1 MVLYTVTKPI
11 KLNIFSSCARCA
23 SGASFVEWKR
33 PNVKISLLRMW
44 LSKKCQINQTLKWQA
59 VNRVQFDEGGNRKDF
74 VFISGFSLV
83 ISPYEFSV
91 LSCQILMSVQPKPVR
106 VMSTLTA
113 QTVKVLTAVL
123 VNRDLLEMG
132 QHVKVNQ
139 DNQLI
144 RNLFF
149 HFFYQLKRG
158 NPLSQILYIFKSDD
172 DILQKDSFSLKR

>member
-1 MVLYTVTKPI
+1 
-11 KLNIFSSCARCA
+11 
-23 SGASFVEWKR
+23 
-33 PNVKISLLRMW
+33 
-44 LSKKCQINQTLKWQA
+44 
-59 VNRVQFDEGGNRKDF
+59 
-74 VFISGFSLV
+74 
-83 ISPYEFSV
+83 
-91 LSCQILMSVQPKPVR
+91 MSVQPKPVR

-149 HFFYQLKRG
+149 SFINLRGKTLLAKFFEYSNLIMKFHKKIRFPSKVDQKTDLEELDSPKM
-158 NPLSQILYIFKSDD
+158 NSVVSILG
-172 DILQKDSFSLKR
+172 